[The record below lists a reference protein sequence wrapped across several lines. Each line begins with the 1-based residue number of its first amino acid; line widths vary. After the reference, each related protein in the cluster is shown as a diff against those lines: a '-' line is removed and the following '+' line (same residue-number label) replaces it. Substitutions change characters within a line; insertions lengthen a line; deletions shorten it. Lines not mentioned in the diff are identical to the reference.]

1 MRHRVDTIQSERSQG
16 DRSVKLPIPI
26 LHNRVRWLV
35 NLRWIACAG
44 VAAVVGLSSA
54 VFNVVA
60 NPVPLYIIAGAMVA
74 YNSALAV
81 LERRRHWSDANLDR
95 NICIQ
100 MTLDQIALILLLYF
114 SGVPYNP
121 FIFYFVFHMTIAA
134 LLLHGRTPYFF
145 AGLASFLA
153 GSVLLSE
160 YLGWIPIWRLELEQ
174 GTHALGGP
182 INELD
187 EAYLVGF
194 FVAFSTTLWITVY
207 FTSSVHNYLHK
218 AQSVIRQ
225 QEKMLGIS
233 QLVAGIAHQ
242 ISNPLDG
249 IQNCLKTIGRSVKE
263 DERLSKYVELMTEA
277 LERIER
283 TAQRV
288 QTFARPHGM
297 KLEATDGNK
306 AIETVVALL
315 GNVQAQGVEII
326 VESGHVPPVLSDQYT
341 LQEVIFNLCTNAL
354 TAMPNGGT
362 LSIRTFLPRTEEFS
376 QFRKVAI
383 EVVDTGCGI
392 DRGNIERIF
401 EPFFTTRAAGGGTGL
416 GLTLCRMLI
425 SEMGGRMEV
434 DSMPGRGTTF
444 RVILNATEHN
454 LEIQKES

>member
-1 MRHRVDTIQSERSQG
+1 M
-16 DRSVKLPIPI
+16 KLPIPI
-26 LHNRVRWLV
+26 LYNRVRWLV
-35 NLRWIACAG
+35 NLRWIACVG
-44 VAAVVGLSSA
+44 VVAVVWLASA
-54 VFNVVA
+54 VLRVVPD
-60 NPVPLYIIAGAMVA
+60 PVPLYIIAGAMVA
-74 YNSALAV
+74 YNSAFAI
-81 LERRRHWSDANLDR
+81 LERRRHWNDANLDR
-95 NICIQ
+95 NICMQ

-134 LLLHGRTPYFF
+134 LLLRGWTPDFF
-145 AGLASFLA
+145 AGLASILV
-153 GSVLLSE
+153 GSVLLLE

-174 GTHALGGP
+174 GSYALGGP

-218 AQSVIRQ
+218 AQVVIRQ

-249 IQNCLKTIGRSVKE
+249 IQNCLKTIGRSVRD

-306 AIETVVALL
+306 AVEAVVALL
-315 GNVQAQGVEII
+315 GNTQAQEVEI
-326 VESGHVPPVLSDQYT
+326 VVGSGQVPPVLSDLYT

-354 TAMPNGGT
+354 AAMPNGGT
-362 LSIRTFLPRTEEFS
+362 LSIRTFLPETEEFS
-376 QFRKVAI
+376 QFQKVAI
-383 EVVDTGCGI
+383 EVKDTGCGI
-392 DRGNIERIF
+392 DSDNIDRIF
-401 EPFFTTRAAGGGTGL
+401 EPFFTTRSHSGGTGL

-434 DSMPGRGTTF
+434 DSVPGRGATF